1 MSTKNQSL
9 SHPYP
14 EAILDTQKKMQIM
27 QLRVAGWAIWQIADH
42 LQISTQNVHSHI
54 LEQLSVWRDMTQEMS
69 NELRELEVQRL
80 DEFLRALWPKI
91 QTGNPRAIE
100 TALKVAER
108 RAKLLGLDAPEKRE
122 VTVDASVQSLTH
134 TELVSEYARLGLPLT
149 NEQEI
154 LSYTLP
160 THDAKQLTRRIAAD
174 PKSQDDA

>member
-1 MSTKNQSL
+1 MSSKGQSL
-9 SHPYP
+9 NHPYP
-14 EAILDTQKKMQIM
+14 EAILDTQKKLQIM
-27 QLRVAGWAIWQIADH
+27 QLRVAGWAVWQIAEH
-42 LQISTQNVHSHI
+42 VGISITNVHNHI
-54 LEQLSVWRDMTQEMS
+54 FDQLSSWRDMTQEMS

-100 TALKVAER
+100 TALKVSER

-134 TELVSEYARLGLPLT
+134 TELVSEYARLGLSLT

-154 LSYTLP
+154 LSYQLP
-160 THDAKQLTRRIAAD
+160 AHDAKQLTRLLAR
-174 PKSQDDA
+174 